1 MFSKEIWRL
10 ATSTETIKFL
20 VKAEIPRDRWRDIT
34 YAHIVYN
41 EQPEKKDPDQTRIT
55 MGGNRINYP
64 GDCGTPTAD
73 LLTVKLL
80 LNSIISTQHAKFMT
94 INIKDFYLMTPMDLP
109 KYFRMSLELFP
120 DDIIKEYKLRD
131 MIDELGCVYCE
142 VTPGM
147 YGLPQAGLPSQ
158 EQLTRRLNYAGY
170 HQSEVTPVFWKH
182 QWRPISFALVV
193 DNFGVK
199 YVGEEHANH
208 LIRVLK
214 EHYKI
219 NVDWEGTRFIG
230 LTLDWDYSGH
240 KVHLSM
246 PGYITKALAQ
256 FAHPAPK
263 KPQHQ
268 PHPHMERTY
277 GATIQYAKAPDTA
290 PPLPATN
297 KTYIQQ
303 VLGVLIYY
311 GRAVNSTALVALGSI
326 ASAQATPT
334 AQTMTLTKIL
344 LDYVAMHPD
353 VILIYEK
360 SDMVLA
366 VHSDTS
372 YLSEAGA
379 RSREGGHF
387 FMSSDIKDPPDNGAI
402 INTSTII
409 KSVMSSAAKAEL
421 AGLYIK
427 HHRQYP
433 SGNYYTRWDTSNQEH
448 QSKLIKA
455 RHWEL

>member
-1 MFSKEIWRL
+1 
-10 ATSTETIKFL
+10 
-20 VKAEIPRDRWRDIT
+20 
-34 YAHIVYN
+34 
-41 EQPEKKDPDQTRIT
+41 
-55 MGGNRINYP
+55 
-64 GDCGTPTAD
+64 
-73 LLTVKLL
+73 
-80 LNSIISTQHAKFMT
+80 
-94 INIKDFYLMTPMDLP
+94 
-109 KYFRMSLELFP
+109 
-120 DDIIKEYKLRD
+120 
-131 MIDELGCVYCE
+131 
-142 VTPGM
+142 
-147 YGLPQAGLPSQ
+147 
-158 EQLTRRLNYAGY
+158 
-170 HQSEVTPVFWKH
+170 
-182 QWRPISFALVV
+182 
-193 DNFGVK
+193 
-199 YVGEEHANH
+199 
-208 LIRVLK
+208 
-214 EHYKI
+214 
-219 NVDWEGTRFIG
+219 
-230 LTLDWDYSGH
+230 
-240 KVHLSM
+240 
-246 PGYITKALAQ
+246 
-256 FAHPAPK
+256 
-263 KPQHQ
+263 
-268 PHPHMERTY
+268 MERTY

-344 LDYVAMHPD
+344 LDYVAMQPD
-353 VILIYEK
+353 FILIYEK

-366 VHSDTS
+366 VHSDAS
-372 YLSEAGA
+372 YLSEAVA

-387 FMSSDIKDPPDNGAI
+387 FMSSNIKGPPDNGAI